1 MQTEYFQGKDGYIW
15 WNGVVEDRK
24 DPLMIGRC
32 RVRILGWHTADKA
45 ELPTDNLPWAQV
57 VMPITSAS
65 QTGVGYA
72 PVGPV
77 EGTWVMGFYRDGE
90 LAQEPVMVGTLPG
103 VPEKFAKINT
113 GFNDPRLDTD
123 DVDLNSISDSTG
135 IGQKGTSTNL
145 TSFPYP
151 PKSISIV
158 TGGEAEISSY
168 TDDERKAFESQS
180 LYPRE
185 LVAADGIQSGLN
197 VPTTSKYARGEGD
210 SSSLATTKGII
221 AFKNKN
227 LSNRTIVSTFSP
239 STFLIP
245 KGESII
251 AFAGKSIEGTKDY
264 LSSDDYASLKSIGE
278 VKQIKQ
284 PPSAYAAVY
293 PYNHVYESE
302 SGHLIE
308 MDDTPGKERLHWY
321 HRSGTFTEFHPKGI
335 RVDKTNAHRY
345 NMVSG
350 NQETIIGG
358 QEIKSIS
365 SDSTTKIGGKLTLNS
380 GKEIRMISD
389 TGNIV
394 IDSSTLNTYV
404 GGKHVIL
411 DAKDT
416 LILRGGTQI
425 IRDTPFLKD
434 AMGKYEMSVSGGYTL
449 KAGKLSLS
457 SGLGATN
464 ITSGGP
470 IQQIIGG
477 NSEEIIAN
485 VGVLLG
491 NVNAKAIKAL
501 LGKIVLET
509 VDAAVTGGIDLN
521 VGLLGA
527 AGQIAIKAPL
537 GDIDIRSNTGPLGID
552 IQASTTAKLKGL
564 VKAVIEGALID
575 IKGDAAVQ
583 VDASLITVG
592 GKSEPALLG
601 KAFADLFKEHQH
613 PSSVGPTGPIMP
625 QYAGKIIKTM
635 SKKVFLG

>member
-1 MQTEYFQGKDGYIW
+1 MQTEYFQGKDGYVW
-15 WNGVVEDRK
+15 WNGVVEDRN

-57 VMPITSAS
+57 LMPITSAS
-65 QTGVGYA
+65 QTGVGHA

-123 DVDLNSISDSTG
+123 DTDLNSVSSTTG
-135 IGQKGTSTNL
+135 LGGKGTPTNL

-168 TDDERKAFESQS
+168 TDDERKAFASQS

-185 LVAADGIQSGLN
+185 LD

-210 SSSLATTKGII
+210 SSSSATTDGII

-227 LSNRTIVSTFSP
+227 LSNRTITSIFKP
-239 STFLIP
+239 SKFLIP
-245 KGESII
+245 KGESYEDS
-251 AFAGKSIEGTKDY
+251 FGKTETGTNDY
-264 LSSDDYASLKSIGE
+264 LSSDDFATLITPTETKE
-278 VKQIKQ
+278 IKQ
-284 PPSAYAAVY
+284 PPSAYATIY

-308 MDDTPGKERLHWY
+308 MDATPGKERLHWY

-389 TGNIV
+389 TGNVV

-425 IRDTPFLKD
+425 IRDTPSLKD
-434 AMGKYEMSVSGGYTL
+434 AMGRYDMSVSGGYTL

-477 NSEEIIAN
+477 SSEEIIAN
-485 VGVLLG
+485 KDALIG
-491 NVNAKAIKAL
+491 NLNGKMIKTL
-501 LGKIVLET
+501 LGKMVLET
-509 VDAAVTGGIDLN
+509 VDPTTGGIDLN
-521 VGLLGA
+521 VGPFGTA
-527 AGQIAIKAPL
+527 SWIQQSL
-537 GDIDIRSNTGPLGID
+537 GDIDIQSVLGTTGVTISAVNT
-552 IQASTTAKLKGL
+552 ASFQGL
-564 VKAVIEGALID
+564 VKAIVKSPVMTQIISDAIVEIE
-575 IKGDAAVQ
+575 
-583 VDASLITVG
+583 ASAIQVG

>member
-1 MQTEYFQGKDGYIW
+1 MQTEYFQGKDGYVW
-15 WNGVVEDRK
+15 WNGVVEDRN

-45 ELPTDNLPWAQV
+45 ELPTDMLPWAQV
-57 VMPITSAS
+57 LMPITSAS
-65 QTGVGYA
+65 QTGVGHA

-123 DVDLNSISDSTG
+123 DTNLNSVSKSG
-135 IGQKGTSTNL
+135 VGVKGTTTNL

-168 TDDERKAFESQS
+168 TDDERKAFASQS

-185 LVAADGIQSGLN
+185 LD

-210 SSSLATTKGII
+210 SSSLATTDGII

-227 LSNRTIVSTFSP
+227 LSSRTIVSSFSP
-239 STFLIP
+239 SNFLIP
-245 KGESII
+245 E
-251 AFAGKSIEGTKDY
+251 GKSIILGPTKSITGTKDY
-264 LSSDDYASLKSIGE
+264 LSSDDYASLTSIGE

-302 SGHLIE
+302 SGHLVE

-389 TGNIV
+389 TGNVIV
-394 IDSSTLNTYV
+394 DSSTLNTYV

-416 LILRGGTQI
+416 LILRGGTQV
-425 IRDTPFLKD
+425 IRDTPSLKD
-434 AMGKYEMSVSGGYTL
+434 AIGKYEMKVSGGYSL
-449 KAGKLSLS
+449 SAGKLSLS

-477 NSEEIIAN
+477 SSEEIITN
-485 VGVLLG
+485 KDLLFG
-491 NVNAKAIKAL
+491 NIYAKRLTALNGMIAIESSQL
-501 LGKIVLET
+501 VPM
-509 VDAAVTGGIDLN
+509 TGGIDLN
-521 VGLLGA
+521 VGLFGIASSIKMLPTGDILLTAITGPTGVVTTAPVGNISQLAGLVASFAGTGGTTIGSPTSITSIDGLPA
-527 AGQIAIKAPL
+527 AG
-537 GDIDIRSNTGPLGID
+537 
-552 IQASTTAKLKGL
+552 
-564 VKAVIEGALID
+564 VH
-575 IKGDAAVQ
+575 
-583 VDASLITVG
+583 VG
-592 GKSEPALLG
+592 GSIEPAILG
-601 KAFADLFKEHQH
+601 TKFAELFAQHQH
-613 PSSVGPTGPIMP
+613 TSSVGPTGPIMP
-625 QYAGKIIKTM
+625 NYASKVVKTM

>member
-15 WNGVVEDRK
+15 WNGVVEDRN

-32 RVRILGWHTADKA
+32 RVRILGWHTADKT
-45 ELPTDNLPWAQV
+45 ELPTEDLPWAQV
-57 VMPITSAS
+57 LMPITSAS

-123 DVDLNSISDSTG
+123 DTDLNSVSSTTG
-135 IGQKGTSTNL
+135 LGGKGTPTNL

-168 TDDERKAFESQS
+168 TDEERKAFTSQS

-185 LVAADGIQSGLN
+185 LD

-210 SSSLATTKGII
+210 SSSSATTDGII

-245 KGESII
+245 KGESIT

-264 LSSDDYASLKSIGE
+264 LSSDDYASLTSIGE

-350 NQETIIGG
+350 NQETIISG
-358 QEIKSIS
+358 QEITSIS

-380 GKEIRMISD
+380 GKEMRMISD
-389 TGNIV
+389 TGNVIV
-394 IDSSTLNTYV
+394 DSTTLNTYV

-425 IRDTPFLKD
+425 IHDSPLLKD
-434 AMGKYEMSVSGGYTL
+434 AVGSYDMSVSGAYTL
-449 KAGKLSLS
+449 SSGKLSLS

-477 NSEEIIAN
+477 SSEEIIAN
-485 VGVLLG
+485 KDALIG
-491 NVNAKAIKAL
+491 NLNGKMIKTL
-501 LGKIVLET
+501 LGKMVLET
-509 VDAAVTGGIDLN
+509 VDPTTGGIDLN
-521 VGLLGA
+521 VGPFG
-527 AGQIAIKAPL
+527 
-537 GDIDIRSNTGPLGID
+537 T
-552 IQASTTAKLKGL
+552 AS
-564 VKAVIEGALID
+564 
-575 IKGDAAVQ
+575 
-583 VDASLITVG
+583 
-592 GKSEPALLG
+592 
-601 KAFADLFKEHQH
+601 
-613 PSSVGPTGPIMP
+613 
-625 QYAGKIIKTM
+625 
-635 SKKVFLG
+635 

>member
-1 MQTEYFQGKDGYIW
+1 MQTEYFQGRDGYVW
-15 WNGVVEDRK
+15 WNGVVEDRN

-45 ELPTDNLPWAQV
+45 ELPTDMLPWAQV
-57 VMPITSAS
+57 LMPITSAS

-123 DVDLNSISDSTG
+123 DTDLNSISSTTG
-135 IGQKGTSTNL
+135 LGGKGTPTNL
-145 TSFPYP
+145 TSFPFP

-168 TDDERKAFESQS
+168 TDEERKAFASQS
-180 LYPRE
+180 LYPRK
-185 LVAADGIQSGLN
+185 LN

-210 SSSLATTKGII
+210 SSSSATTDGII

-264 LSSDDYASLKSIGE
+264 LSSDDYASLTSIGE

-389 TGNIV
+389 TGNVI
-394 IDSSTLNTYV
+394 IDSATLNTYV

-434 AMGKYEMSVSGGYTL
+434 AMGKYEMSVSVGCAL
-449 KAGKLSLS
+449 SAGKLSLS

-477 NSEEIIAN
+477 SSEEIITN
-485 VGVLLG
+485 KDVLIG
-491 NVNAKAIKAL
+491 NTNAKLIKAMN
-501 LGKIVLET
+501 GKIVLET
-509 VDAAVTGGIDLN
+509 LLPTTGGIDLN
-521 VGLLGA
+521 M
-527 AGQIAIKAPL
+527 
-537 GDIDIRSNTGPLGID
+537 GPLGVMSQISIAPITGDISLTAKAPITID
-552 IQASTTAKLKGL
+552 SATFASLVAATKASVEGGLVDIIADAICKIQAETIQLNGST
-564 VKAVIEGALID
+564 E
-575 IKGDAAVQ
+575 Q
-583 VDASLITVG
+583 
-592 GKSEPALLG
+592 ALLG
-601 KAFADLFKEHQH
+601 NTFTDLFREHQH

-625 QYAGKIIKTM
+625 QYGSKIIKTM

>member
-32 RVRILGWHTADKA
+32 RVRILGWHTADKS
-45 ELPTDNLPWAQV
+45 ELPTADLPWAQV

-65 QTGVGYA
+65 QTGVGYT

-123 DVDLNSISDSTG
+123 DTDLNSVSSTTG
-135 IGQKGTSTNL
+135 LGGKGTPTNL

-168 TDDERKAFESQS
+168 TDEERKAFTSQS

-185 LVAADGIQSGLN
+185 LD

-210 SSSLATTKGII
+210 SSSLATTDGII

-245 KGESII
+245 KGESIH
-251 AFAGKSIEGTKDY
+251 AFAGKQITGTKDY
-264 LSSDDYASLKSIGE
+264 LSSDDYASLTSTFTL
-278 VKQIKQ
+278 KQIKQ

-350 NQETIIGG
+350 NQETIMGG

-389 TGNIV
+389 TGNVV

-425 IRDTPFLKD
+425 IRDTPLLKD
-434 AMGKYEMSVSGGYTL
+434 AIGGIYDMSVSGGYTL

-485 VGVLLG
+485 KDVFIG
-491 NVNAKAIKAL
+491 NLNAKVIKAL

-509 VDAAVTGGIDLN
+509 VDAAVSGGIDLN
-521 VGLLGA
+521 VGLAGA
-527 AGQIAIKAPL
+527 AGKIAIKAPL
-537 GDIDIRSNTGPLGID
+537 GDIDIRSNSGPTGIT
-552 IQASTTAKLKGL
+552 IQATTTLDLNGIAFANLKGGMIEIGSGTTSL
-564 VKAVIEGALID
+564 TQIEG
-575 IKGDAAVQ
+575 Q
-583 VDASLITVG
+583 MITAG
-592 GKSEPALLG
+592 GNSEPALLG

>member
-32 RVRILGWHTADKA
+32 RVRILGWHTPNKS
-45 ELPTDNLPWAQV
+45 ELPTADLPWAQV

-65 QTGVGYA
+65 QTGVGYT

-123 DVDLNSISDSTG
+123 DTDLNSISSTTG
-135 IGQKGTSTNL
+135 VGQKGTPTNL
-145 TSFPYP
+145 TSFPFP

-168 TDDERKAFESQS
+168 TDKERKAFTSQS

-185 LVAADGIQSGLN
+185 LN

-210 SSSLATTKGII
+210 SSSLATTDGII

-227 LSNRTIVSTFSP
+227 LSSRTIVSIFSP

-389 TGNIV
+389 TGNVV

-434 AMGKYEMSVSGGYTL
+434 AMGKYDMSVSGGYTL
-449 KAGKLSLS
+449 SAGKISLS
-457 SGLGATN
+457 SGLGAIN

-477 NSEEIIAN
+477 TSEEIISN
-485 VGVLLG
+485 VGVALG
-491 NVNAKAIKAL
+491 NVNGKLIKTL
-501 LGKIVLET
+501 LGKMVLET
-509 VDAAVTGGIDLN
+509 VDPTTGGIDLN
-521 VGLLGA
+521 VGPFGTA
-527 AGQIAIKAPL
+527 SWIQQSL
-537 GDIDIRSNTGPLGID
+537 GDISIESVLGTTGVTIAAV
-552 IQASTTAKLKGL
+552 QTATLKGL
-564 VKAVIEGALID
+564 VKALVESPVMTQIISDAIVEIEAPAI
-575 IKGDAAVQ
+575 Q
-583 VDASLITVG
+583 VG

-601 KAFADLFKEHQH
+601 KAFTDLFKEHGH
-613 PSSVGPTGPIMP
+613 DSPNGPTGKVSKQFAM
-625 QYAGKIIKTM
+625 KIIKTM
-635 SKKVFLG
+635 SKKVFIG

>member
-1 MQTEYFQGKDGYIW
+1 MQTEHFQGKDGYIW

-32 RVRILGWHTADKA
+32 RVRILGWHTPNQA
-45 ELPTDNLPWAQV
+45 ELPTEDLPWAQV
-57 VMPITSAS
+57 LMPITSAS
-65 QTGVGYA
+65 QTSVGHA

-123 DVDLNSISDSTG
+123 DVDLNSVSSTTG
-135 IGQKGTSTNL
+135 IGERGSPTNL
-145 TSFPYP
+145 TSFPYI
-151 PKSISIV
+151 PKSVSIV
-158 TGGEAEISSY
+158 TGGEAEIEEY
-168 TDDERKAFESQS
+168 TDEQRKAFDSQS
-180 LYPRE
+180 LYPR
-185 LVAADGIQSGLN
+185 QLN

-210 SSSLATTKGII
+210 SSSSATTDGII

-227 LSNRTIVSTFSP
+227 LSNRTITSIFKP
-239 STFLIP
+239 SKFLIP
-245 KGESII
+245 KGESYEDS
-251 AFAGKSIEGTKDY
+251 FGKTETGTNDY
-264 LSSDDYASLKSIGE
+264 LSSDDFATLINNSTVTKE
-278 VKQIKQ
+278 IKQ
-284 PPSAYAAVY
+284 PPSAYATIY

-365 SDSTTKIGGKLTLNS
+365 SDSTTRINGNLTLDAGGEVRITS
-380 GKEIRMISD
+380 GER
-389 TGNIV
+389 NVV
-394 IDSSTLNTYV
+394 IDSSNLNTYI
-404 GGKHVIL
+404 GGKHIIL

-416 LILRGGTQI
+416 LILRGGSKI
-425 IRDTPFLKD
+425 IRDDDQAEDRVRGNFGLN
-434 AMGKYEMSVSGGYTL
+434 VSGGYTL
-449 KAGKLSLS
+449 SAGKLSLS

-477 NSEEIIAN
+477 SSEEIIAN
-485 VGVLLG
+485 KDALIG
-491 NVNAKAIKAL
+491 NLNGKMIKTL
-501 LGKIVLET
+501 LGKMVLET
-509 VDAAVTGGIDLN
+509 VDPTTGGIDLN
-521 VGLLGA
+521 VGPFGTA
-527 AGQIAIKAPL
+527 SWIQQSL
-537 GDIDIRSNTGPLGID
+537 GDIDIQSVLGTTGVTISAVNT
-552 IQASTTAKLKGL
+552 ASFQGL
-564 VKAVIEGALID
+564 VKAIVKSPVMTQIISDAIVEIE
-575 IKGDAAVQ
+575 
-583 VDASLITVG
+583 ASAIQVG

-625 QYAGKIIKTM
+625 QYAAKIIKTM

>member
-1 MQTEYFQGKDGYIW
+1 MQTEYFQGKDGYVW
-15 WNGVVEDRK
+15 WNGVVEDRN

-45 ELPTDNLPWAQV
+45 ELPTDNLPWAQAL
-57 VMPITSAS
+57 MPITSAS

-123 DVDLNSISDSTG
+123 DTDLNSVSSTTG
-135 IGQKGTSTNL
+135 LGGKGTPTNL

-168 TDDERKAFESQS
+168 TDEERKAFTSQS

-185 LVAADGIQSGLN
+185 LD

-210 SSSLATTKGII
+210 SSSSATTDGII

-245 KGESII
+245 KGESIT

-264 LSSDDYASLKSIGE
+264 LSSDDYASLNSIAE

-345 NMVSG
+345 NIVSG

-365 SDSTTKIGGKLTLNS
+365 SDSTTEIGGKLTLNS

-389 TGNIV
+389 TGNVIV
-394 IDSSTLNTYV
+394 DSTTLNSYI

-416 LILRGGTQI
+416 LILRGGTQVI
-425 IRDTPFLKD
+425 HDSPLLKD
-434 AMGKYEMSVSGGYTL
+434 AVGRYDMSVSGAYTL
-449 KAGKLSLS
+449 SSGKLSLS

-477 NSEEIIAN
+477 SSEEIIAN
-485 VGVLLG
+485 KDALIG
-491 NVNAKAIKAL
+491 NTNGKMIKTL
-501 LGKIVLET
+501 LGKMVLET
-509 VDAAVTGGIDLN
+509 FDPTTGGIDLN
-521 VGLLGA
+521 VGPFGSA
-527 AGQIAIKAPL
+527 SWIQQSL
-537 GDIDIRSNTGPLGID
+537 GDIDIQSVLGTTGVSISAVNT
-552 IQASTTAKLKGL
+552 ASFQGL
-564 VKAVIEGALID
+564 VKAIVKSPVMTQIISDAIVEIEATAI
-575 IKGDAAVQ
+575 Q
-583 VDASLITVG
+583 VG

-601 KAFADLFKEHQH
+601 KAFTDLFKDHQH
-613 PSSVGPTGPIMP
+613 DSPNGPTGAITQPFAM
-625 QYAGKIIKTM
+625 KIVKTL

>member
-1 MQTEYFQGKDGYIW
+1 
-15 WNGVVEDRK
+15 
-24 DPLMIGRC
+24 
-32 RVRILGWHTADKA
+32 
-45 ELPTDNLPWAQV
+45 
-57 VMPITSAS
+57 MPITSAS

-123 DVDLNSISDSTG
+123 DTDLNSISSVDGTG
-135 IGQKGTSTNL
+135 GTGTPTNL
-145 TSFPYP
+145 TSFPYT

-158 TGGEAEISSY
+158 SGSEATIEEY
-168 TDDERKAFESQS
+168 TDEERKAFASQS

-185 LVAADGIQSGLN
+185 LN
-197 VPTTSKYARGEGD
+197 VPTTSKYARGKED
-210 SSSLATTKGII
+210 SSSSATTDGII

-227 LSNRTIVSTFSP
+227 LSSRTIVSTFSP

-251 AFAGKSIEGTKDY
+251 VGAGKTITGTKDY
-264 LSSDDYASLKSIGE
+264 LSSDDYASLTSIGE

-389 TGNIV
+389 TGNVV

-449 KAGKLSLS
+449 SAGKLSLS

-477 NSEEIIAN
+477 NSEEIISN
-485 VGVLLG
+485 TGVALG
-491 NVNAKAIKAL
+491 NTNAKAIKAL

-509 VDAAVTGGIDLN
+509 IDAAVTGGIDLN
-521 VGLLGA
+521 VGPMGA
-527 AGQIAIKAPL
+527 AGYISVKKL
-537 GDIDIRSNTGPLGID
+537 GDIDIQSLTGPLGVD
-552 IQASTTAKLKGL
+552 IYATAEAVLTGL
-564 VKAVIEGALID
+564 AKAKVTGALVDIIADSICQIEGV
-575 IKGDAAVQ
+575 AVN
-583 VDASLITVG
+583 VNGS
-592 GKSEPALLG
+592 SEPALLG
-601 KAFADLFKEHQH
+601 KAFTDLFKKHQH
-613 PSSVGPTGPIMP
+613 DSPNGPTGAITQQHAM
-625 QYAGKIIKTM
+625 KIVKTM

>member
-1 MQTEYFQGKDGYIW
+1 MQTEYFQGRDGYVW
-15 WNGVVEDRK
+15 WNGVVEDRN

-32 RVRILGWHTADKA
+32 RVRILGWHTADKS
-45 ELPTDNLPWAQV
+45 ELPTADLPWAQV
-57 VMPITSAS
+57 LMPITSAS

-123 DVDLNSISDSTG
+123 DTDLNSVSKSG
-135 IGQKGTSTNL
+135 VGVKGSSTNL

-168 TDDERKAFESQS
+168 TDDERKAFASQS

-185 LVAADGIQSGLN
+185 LD

-210 SSSLATTKGII
+210 SSSLATTDGII

-227 LSNRTIVSTFSP
+227 LSSRTIVSTFSP

-245 KGESII
+245 KDETII
-251 AFAGKSIEGTKDY
+251 VGAGKTITGTKDY
-264 LSSDDYASLKSIGE
+264 LSSDDYASLTSIGE

-389 TGNIV
+389 TGNVIV
-394 IDSSTLNTYV
+394 DSSTLNTYV

-425 IRDTPFLKD
+425 IRDTPSLKD
-434 AMGKYEMSVSGGYTL
+434 AMGKYEMKVSGGYTL
-449 KAGKLSLS
+449 SAGKLSLS

-477 NSEEIIAN
+477 SSEEIITN
-485 VGVLLG
+485 KDILFG
-491 NVNAKAIKAL
+491 NIFAKRITALNGMIAIESTGL
-501 LGKIVLET
+501 IPIS
-509 VDAAVTGGIDLN
+509 GGIDLN
-521 VGLLGA
+521 VGFLGSLGTIKILPTGDITIVSTLGA
-527 AGQIAIKAPL
+527 AGVVMSAPL
-537 GDIDIRSNTGPLGID
+537 GNITQLAGLLASFAGTGGTIIGNSASITSID
-552 IQASTTAKLKGL
+552 GL
-564 VKAVIEGALID
+564 P
-575 IKGDAAVQ
+575 AAGVH
-583 VDASLITVG
+583 VG
-592 GKSEPALLG
+592 GSTEPAILG
-601 KAFADLFKEHQH
+601 TKFAELFAQHQH
-613 PSSVGPTGPIMP
+613 TSSVGPTGPIMP
-625 QYAGKIIKTM
+625 NYASKIIKIM

>member
-1 MQTEYFQGKDGYIW
+1 MQTEYFQGKDGYVW
-15 WNGVVEDRK
+15 WNGVVEDRN

-32 RVRILGWHTADKA
+32 RVRILGWHTADKS
-45 ELPTDNLPWAQV
+45 ELPTDMLPWAQV
-57 VMPITSAS
+57 LMPITSAS

-123 DVDLNSISDSTG
+123 DTDLNSVSSTTG
-135 IGQKGTSTNL
+135 LGGKGTPTNL
-145 TSFPYP
+145 TSFPFP

-168 TDDERKAFESQS
+168 TDEERKALAGQS
-180 LYPRE
+180 LYPRK
-185 LVAADGIQSGLN
+185 LN

-210 SSSLATTKGII
+210 SSSSATTDGII

-264 LSSDDYASLKSIGE
+264 LSSDDYASLTSIGE

-358 QEIKSIS
+358 QELKSIS

-389 TGNIV
+389 TGNVV

-449 KAGKLSLS
+449 SAGKLSLS

-477 NSEEIIAN
+477 NSEEIISN
-485 VGVLLG
+485 VGVALG
-491 NVNAKAIKAL
+491 NLNGKMIKTL
-501 LGKIVLET
+501 LGKMVLET
-509 VDAAVTGGIDLN
+509 VDPTTGGIDLN
-521 VGLLGA
+521 VGPFGTA
-527 AGQIAIKAPL
+527 SWIQQSL
-537 GDIDIRSNTGPLGID
+537 GDISIESVLGTTGVTISSVNT
-552 IQASTTAKLKGL
+552 STLKGL
-564 VKAVIEGALID
+564 VKAVVESPVMTQIISDAIVEIE
-575 IKGDAAVQ
+575 
-583 VDASLITVG
+583 ASAIQVG

-601 KAFADLFKEHQH
+601 KAFTDLFKKHQH
-613 PSSVGPTGPIMP
+613 DSPNGPTGAITQ
-625 QYAGKIIKTM
+625 QYGMKIIKTM
-635 SKKVFLG
+635 SKKVFIG

>member
-1 MQTEYFQGKDGYIW
+1 MQTEYFQGKDGYVW
-15 WNGVVEDRK
+15 WNGVVEDRN

-32 RVRILGWHTADKA
+32 KVRILGWHTADKA

-57 VMPITSAS
+57 LMPITSAS
-65 QTGVGYA
+65 QTGVGHA

-103 VPEKFAKINT
+103 VPENFAKINT

-123 DVDLNSISDSTG
+123 DVDLNSVSSTTG
-135 IGQKGTSTNL
+135 IGERGSPTNL
-145 TSFPYP
+145 TSFPYI
-151 PKSISIV
+151 PKSVSIV
-158 TGGEAEISSY
+158 SGSEATIEEY
-168 TDDERKAFESQS
+168 TDEERKAFDSQS

-185 LVAADGIQSGLN
+185 LN

-210 SSSLATTKGII
+210 SSSSATTDGII

-227 LSNRTIVSTFSP
+227 LSSRTIVSTFSP

-245 KGESII
+245 KGESYTDSL
-251 AFAGKSIEGTKDY
+251 GKTTTGTNDF
-264 LSSDDYASLKSIGE
+264 LNSDDFASLVTPTETKEIR
-278 VKQIKQ
+278 Q
-284 PPSAYAAVY
+284 PPSAYATVY

-302 SGHLIE
+302 SGHLVE

-345 NMVSG
+345 NVVSG
-350 NQETIIGG
+350 NQETIING

-365 SDSTTKIGGKLTLNS
+365 SNSTTKIGGKLILNS
-380 GKEIRMISD
+380 GKEMKMISD

-394 IDSSTLNTYV
+394 IDSTTLNTYI
-404 GGKHVIL
+404 GGKHIIL

-416 LILRGGTQI
+416 LILRGGSKI
-425 IRDTPFLKD
+425 IRDDDQAVDVVRGNYGLN
-434 AMGKYEMSVSGGYTL
+434 VSGGYVL
-449 KAGKLSLS
+449 KSGKLSLS

-470 IQQIIGG
+470 MQQIIGG
-477 NSEEIIAN
+477 SSEEIIAN
-485 VGVLLG
+485 KDVFIG
-491 NVNAKAIKAL
+491 NLNAKAIKAL

-509 VDAAVTGGIDLN
+509 VDGIVTGGIDLN
-521 VGLLGA
+521 VGLLGSA
-527 AGQIAIKAPL
+527 SSIKMHPL
-537 GDIDIRSNTGPLGID
+537 GDINMTSLTGPLGVD
-552 IQASTTAKLKGL
+552 ILATTTAKIKGL
-564 VKAVIEGALID
+564 VQAAVEGALVEIKADALCQID
-575 IKGDAAVQ
+575 GAM
-583 VDASLITVG
+583 ITVG
-592 GKSEPALLG
+592 GQTEPMILG
-601 KAFADLFKEHQH
+601 KTFLMDLFKDHQH

-625 QYAGKIIKTM
+625 QYAAKILKAM
-635 SKKVFLG
+635 SKKCFLG

>member
-1 MQTEYFQGKDGYIW
+1 MQTEYFQGKDGYVW
-15 WNGVVEDRK
+15 WNGVVEDRN

-57 VMPITSAS
+57 LMPITSAS
-65 QTGVGYA
+65 QTGVGHA

-113 GFNDPRLDTD
+113 GFNDPRLDDD
-123 DVDLNSISDSTG
+123 DVDLNSVSKTTG
-135 IGQKGTSTNL
+135 IGQRGSPTNL
-145 TSFPYP
+145 TSFPYI
-151 PKSISIV
+151 PKSVSIV
-158 TGGEAEISSY
+158 SGSEATIEEY
-168 TDDERKAFESQS
+168 TDEERKAFTSQS

-185 LVAADGIQSGLN
+185 LN

-210 SSSLATTKGII
+210 SSSSATTDGII

-239 STFLIP
+239 SPFLIP
-245 KGESII
+245 KGESIT

-264 LSSDDYASLKSIGE
+264 LSSDDYASLTSVGE
-278 VKQIKQ
+278 IKKIQQ

-389 TGNIV
+389 TGNVV

-416 LILRGGTQI
+416 LILRGGTQV
-425 IRDTPFLKD
+425 IRDTPSLKD
-434 AMGKYEMSVSGGYTL
+434 AIGKYEMSVSGGYTL
-449 KAGKLSLS
+449 SAGKLSLS

-485 VGVLLG
+485 KDVLIG
-491 NVNAKAIKAL
+491 NLNAKAIKAL

-509 VDAAVTGGIDLN
+509 VDGITTGGIDLN
-521 VGLLGA
+521 VGLLGSA
-527 AGQIAIKAPL
+527 SYISMLPL
-537 GDIDIRSNTGPLGID
+537 GDIYIT
-552 IQASTTAKLKGL
+552 STTGTSGVTVFAVNTATLKGMATAKVESPVMTQIKSDAL
-564 VKAVIEGALID
+564 VTVEANAI
-575 IKGDAAVQ
+575 Q
-583 VDASLITVG
+583 VG

-625 QYAGKIIKTM
+625 QYAAKIIKTM

>member
-1 MQTEYFQGKDGYIW
+1 
-15 WNGVVEDRK
+15 
-24 DPLMIGRC
+24 MIGRC

-57 VMPITSAS
+57 LMPITSAS

-123 DVDLNSISDSTG
+123 DTDLNSVSSTTG
-135 IGQKGTSTNL
+135 LGGKGTPTNL

-168 TDDERKAFESQS
+168 TDEERKAFTSQS

-185 LVAADGIQSGLN
+185 LD

-210 SSSLATTKGII
+210 SSSSATTDGII

-245 KGESII
+245 KGESIT

-264 LSSDDYASLKSIGE
+264 LSSDDYASLTSIGE

-350 NQETIIGG
+350 NQETIMGG

-365 SDSTTKIGGKLTLNS
+365 SDSTTKVGGKLTLNS

-389 TGNIV
+389 TGNVV

-425 IRDTPFLKD
+425 IRDTPLLKD
-434 AMGKYEMSVSGGYTL
+434 AIGGIYDMSVSGGYTL

-477 NSEEIIAN
+477 SSEEIIAN
-485 VGVLLG
+485 KDALIG
-491 NVNAKAIKAL
+491 NLNGKMIKTL
-501 LGKIVLET
+501 LGKMVLET
-509 VDAAVTGGIDLN
+509 VDPTTGGIDLN
-521 VGLLGA
+521 VGPFGTA
-527 AGQIAIKAPL
+527 SWIQQSL
-537 GDIDIRSNTGPLGID
+537 GDIDIQSVLGTTGVTISAVNT
-552 IQASTTAKLKGL
+552 ASFQGL
-564 VKAVIEGALID
+564 VKAIVKSPVMTQIISDAIVEIE
-575 IKGDAAVQ
+575 
-583 VDASLITVG
+583 ASAIQVG

-601 KAFADLFKEHQH
+601 KAFTDLFKKHQH
-613 PSSVGPTGPIMP
+613 DSPNGPTGAITQ
-625 QYAGKIIKTM
+625 QYSMKIIKTM
-635 SKKVFLG
+635 SKKVFIG

>member
-1 MQTEYFQGKDGYIW
+1 MQTEHFQGKDGYIW
-15 WNGVVEDRK
+15 WNGVVEDRN

-123 DVDLNSISDSTG
+123 DTDLNSISSTTG
-135 IGQKGTSTNL
+135 LGGKGTPTNL
-145 TSFPYP
+145 TSFPFP

-168 TDDERKAFESQS
+168 TDEERKAFASQS
-180 LYPRE
+180 LYPRK
-185 LVAADGIQSGLN
+185 LN

-210 SSSLATTKGII
+210 SSSSATTDGII

-264 LSSDDYASLKSIGE
+264 LSSDDYASLTSIGE

-389 TGNIV
+389 TGNVV

-449 KAGKLSLS
+449 SAGKLSLS

-477 NSEEIIAN
+477 SSEEIITN
-485 VGVLLG
+485 KDVLIG
-491 NVNAKAIKAL
+491 NTNAKLIKAMN
-501 LGKIVLET
+501 GKIVLET
-509 VDAAVTGGIDLN
+509 LLPTTGGIDLN
-521 VGLLGA
+521 M
-527 AGQIAIKAPL
+527 
-537 GDIDIRSNTGPLGID
+537 GPLGVMSQISIAPITGDISLTAKAPITID
-552 IQASTTAKLKGL
+552 SATFASLVAATKASVEGGLVDIIADAICKIQAETIQLNGST
-564 VKAVIEGALID
+564 E
-575 IKGDAAVQ
+575 Q
-583 VDASLITVG
+583 
-592 GKSEPALLG
+592 ALLG
-601 KAFADLFKEHQH
+601 NTFTDLFREHQH

-625 QYAGKIIKTM
+625 QYGSKIIKTM

>member
-1 MQTEYFQGKDGYIW
+1 V
-15 WNGVVEDRK
+15 GV
-24 DPLMIGRC
+24 
-32 RVRILGWHTADKA
+32 
-45 ELPTDNLPWAQV
+45 
-57 VMPITSAS
+57 
-65 QTGVGYA
+65 
-72 PVGPV
+72 
-77 EGTWVMGFYRDGE
+77 
-90 LAQEPVMVGTLPG
+90 
-103 VPEKFAKINT
+103 
-113 GFNDPRLDTD
+113 
-123 DVDLNSISDSTG
+123 
-135 IGQKGTSTNL
+135 KGSSTNL

-168 TDDERKAFESQS
+168 TDKERKAFASQS

-185 LVAADGIQSGLN
+185 LD

-227 LSNRTIVSTFSP
+227 LFNRTIVSTFSP

-245 KGESII
+245 KGESIT

-264 LSSDDYASLKSIGE
+264 LSSDDYASLTSIGE

-335 RVDKTNAHRY
+335 RVDRTNAHRY

-350 NQETIIGG
+350 NQESIIGG

-365 SDSTTKIGGKLTLNS
+365 SDSTTKIGGKLTLQAGGEVRITS
-380 GKEIRMISD
+380 GEQ
-389 TGNIV
+389 NVV

-434 AMGKYEMSVSGGYTL
+434 AMGKYDMSVSGGYTL
-449 KAGKLSLS
+449 SAGKISLS
-457 SGLGATN
+457 SGLGAIN

-477 NSEEIIAN
+477 SSEEIISN
-485 VGVLLG
+485 KDQLIG
-491 NVNAKAIKAL
+491 NINGKMIKTL

-509 VDAAVTGGIDLN
+509 FEPSSGGIDLN
-521 VGLLGA
+521 VGPFGA
-527 AGQIAIKAPL
+527 AGWVQIKPL
-537 GDIDIRSNTGPLGID
+537 GDISI
-552 IQASTTAKLKGL
+552 ASTTGADGVTIFAVNNAVLKGML
-564 VKAVIEGALID
+564 KSVVESPVLTLIKSDVIVEL
-575 IKGDAAVQ
+575 DAPSIQ
-583 VDASLITVG
+583 VG
-592 GKSEPALLG
+592 GKSEPAILG
-601 KAFADLFKEHQH
+601 KAFTDLFKEHQH
-613 PSSVGPTGPIMP
+613 PTSTGPTGAVMP
-625 QYAGKIIKTM
+625 QYAAKIIKTI
-635 SKKVFLG
+635 SKKVFVG

>member
-15 WNGVVEDRK
+15 WNGVVEDRN

-57 VMPITSAS
+57 LMPITSAS

-123 DVDLNSISDSTG
+123 DVDLNSVSSTTG
-135 IGQKGTSTNL
+135 IGERGSPTNL
-145 TSFPYP
+145 TSFPYI
-151 PKSISIV
+151 PKSVSIV
-158 TGGEAEISSY
+158 SGGEAEIEEY
-168 TDDERKAFESQS
+168 TDEQRKAFDSQS
-180 LYPRE
+180 LYPR
-185 LVAADGIQSGLN
+185 QLN

-210 SSSLATTKGII
+210 SSSSATTKGII
-221 AFKNKN
+221 AFKNTN
-227 LSNRTIVSTFSP
+227 LSNRTITSIFKP
-239 STFLIP
+239 SKFLIP
-245 KGESII
+245 KGESYEDS
-251 AFAGKSIEGTKDY
+251 FGKSETGTNDY
-264 LSSDDYASLKSIGE
+264 LSSDDFATLITPTETKE
-278 VKQIKQ
+278 IKQ
-284 PPSAYAAVY
+284 PPSAYATIY

-380 GKEIRMISD
+380 GKEMRMISD
-389 TGNIV
+389 TGNVIV
-394 IDSSTLNTYV
+394 DSTTLNSYL

-425 IRDTPFLKD
+425 IHDSPLLKD
-434 AMGKYEMSVSGGYTL
+434 AVGSYDMSVSGAYTL
-449 KAGKLSLS
+449 SSGKLSLS

-477 NSEEIIAN
+477 SSEEIIAN
-485 VGVLLG
+485 KDALIG
-491 NVNAKAIKAL
+491 NLNGKMIKTL
-501 LGKIVLET
+501 LGKMVLET
-509 VDAAVTGGIDLN
+509 VDPTTGGIDLN
-521 VGLLGA
+521 VGPFGTA
-527 AGQIAIKAPL
+527 SWIQQSL
-537 GDIDIRSNTGPLGID
+537 GDIDIQSVLGTTGVTISAVNT
-552 IQASTTAKLKGL
+552 ASFQGL
-564 VKAVIEGALID
+564 VKAIVKSPVMTQIISDAIVEIE
-575 IKGDAAVQ
+575 
-583 VDASLITVG
+583 ASAIQVG

>member
-32 RVRILGWHTADKA
+32 RVRILGWHTPNKA
-45 ELPTDNLPWAQV
+45 ELPTDMLPWAQV

-65 QTGVGYA
+65 QTGAGHA

-123 DVDLNSISDSTG
+123 DTDLNSVSSTTG
-135 IGQKGTSTNL
+135 LGGKGTPTNL

-168 TDDERKAFESQS
+168 TDEERKAFTSQS

-185 LVAADGIQSGLN
+185 LD

-210 SSSLATTKGII
+210 SSSSATTDGII

-239 STFLIP
+239 SPFLIP
-245 KGESII
+245 KGESIT
-251 AFAGKSIEGTKDY
+251 AFAGKSIEGTKEY
-264 LSSDDYASLKSIGE
+264 LSSDDYASLTSTGE
-278 VKQIKQ
+278 IKQIKQ

-389 TGNIV
+389 TGNVV

-425 IRDTPFLKD
+425 IRDTPLLKD
-434 AMGKYEMSVSGGYTL
+434 AIGGIYDMSVSGGYTL

-485 VGVLLG
+485 KDVFIG
-491 NVNAKAIKAL
+491 NLNAKVIKAL

-509 VDAAVTGGIDLN
+509 VDAAVSGGIDLN
-521 VGLLGA
+521 VGLAGA
-527 AGQIAIKAPL
+527 AGKIAIKAPL
-537 GDIDIRSNTGPLGID
+537 GDIDIRSNSGPTGIT
-552 IQASTTAKLKGL
+552 IQATTTLDLKGIAFANL
-564 VKAVIEGALID
+564 KGGMIEIGSGSTSLTQIEG
-575 IKGDAAVQ
+575 Q
-583 VDASLITVG
+583 MITAG
-592 GKSEPALLG
+592 GSSEPALLG